1 MFYTSKIPIFFINF
15 SREKRSNRDIFVQK
29 LRIEDVLLTYFE
41 QYVSFLCNNQ
51 LKYTE
56 RMIFALNPWQ
66 FYPSQNK
73 IPRALLLVND
83 STSGKFFDAV
93 SLIFFAF
100 RMEDKPEKGI
110 AIPLQV
116 LKMFKDIQEVLPFEI
131 TNYPARAL
139 RALGL
144 LLEDGA
150 PTVWRGKTFWRV
162 NQNFFTKTAVT
173 PEQKVEKLI
182 PRLEINRHAE
192 G

>member
-29 LRIEDVLLTYFE
+29 LRIENVLLTYFE

-73 IPRALLLVND
+73 IPRALLFVND

-93 SLIFFAF
+93 SLIFLAF

-162 NQNFFTKTAVT
+162 NWIFFYANCCNSRT
-173 PEQKVEKLI
+173 ESQKIDPKVG
-182 PRLEINRHAE
+182 N
-192 G
+192 

>member
-1 MFYTSKIPIFFINF
+1 
-15 SREKRSNRDIFVQK
+15 
-29 LRIEDVLLTYFE
+29 
-41 QYVSFLCNNQ
+41 
-51 LKYTE
+51 
-56 RMIFALNPWQ
+56 MIFALNPWQ

-116 LKMFKDIQEVLPFEI
+116 LKMFKDIKEVLPFEI
-131 TNYPARAL
+131 TNYPARPRSAQARRACAL
-139 RALGL
+139 KALGL
-144 LLEDGA
+144 ADGA
-150 PTVWRGKTFWRV
+150 PTVGRGKTLWRV
-162 NQNFFTKTAVT
+162 NCIFFTKTAVT
-173 PEQKVEKLI
+173 LERKVEKSI
-182 PRLEINRHAE
+182 PRWEINRYAE